1 MPVTL
6 NDIAGYEAEK
16 KEAKKIIDVLK
27 NYEEYKQQG
36 AYLFKGLLL
45 AGAPGVGK
53 TLLAKA
59 IAGESGVPLYEFE
72 SNERDDETETIE
84 DLKKLFEE
92 AKEHSPSVILIDE
105 LDELVASRDFASD
118 YSRKTCKI
126 LLTEIDGV
134 KSSDGVLVIA
144 TTNSK
149 GSLPGSLL
157 RSGRMEKQISIE
169 LPELED
175 RQAIIEFYL
184 KKHPNIKGINIKRLA
199 SKIKGFS
206 GADIKSLVNETVV
219 NAIRQKKEAITNDD
233 FESNIAKIRFGDL
246 TRIPDKVEMNVCY
259 HEVGHMLVNYY
270 LNKELASVSVQKAGR
285 ANGFTMFE
293 ENGVGTLFRGTYSR
307 ARSKNSF
314 EKTLNGVSVS
324 LAGMAAEE
332 LILGTK
338 SLGSSLDINSAC
350 NSIMLLLDG
359 GCFGLQYACVS
370 DSHSSMGGGVPE
382 YKLEL
387 RQKKMDEILQN
398 AFEEAT
404 KILKEH
410 KDLLLM
416 IAKELSE
423 KKTLSSEEI
432 QEIMD
437 NFEKKQK
444 EGKQA

>member
-27 NYEEYKQQG
+27 SYEEYKSQG

-59 IAGESGVPLYEFE
+59 IAGESGVPLFEFE

-92 AKEHSPSVILIDE
+92 AKAHAPSVILIDE
-105 LDELVASRDFASD
+105 LDELVSSRDFASD

-149 GSLPGSLL
+149 QSLPPSLL

-169 LPELED
+169 KPDLED

-184 KKHPNIKGINIKRLA
+184 KKHPSIEGINVKRLA

-219 NAIRQKKEAITNDD
+219 NAIRQKKEKITNED

-246 TRIPDKVEMNVCY
+246 TRIPEKVEMNVCY

-270 LNKELASVSVQKAGR
+270 LNKELASVSVQKTGG

-293 ENGVGTLFRGTYSR
+293 ENGIDLLFRGTYTGSKK
-307 ARSKNSF
+307 RSDF
-314 EKTLNGVSVS
+314 QKTLNGAAVS
-324 LAGMAAEE
+324 LGGMAAEE
-332 LILGTK
+332 LMLNAK
-338 SLGSSLDINSAC
+338 SLGSSFDINSAC

-359 GCFGLQYACVS
+359 GCYGLQYVAGS
-370 DSHSSMGGGVPE
+370 DTKMSSMSGALPQ

-387 RQKKMDEILQN
+387 RQRKMDEILQDS
-398 AFEEAT
+398 FDEAT

-410 KDLLLM
+410 KDLLETL
-416 IAKELSE
+416 AKELYE

-432 QEIMD
+432 QEIID
-437 NFEKKQK
+437 KDK
-444 EGKQA
+444 ESHKA